1 MTKWQVAVLALVVL
15 AAGALG
21 VKAAVDAKRPRGTD
35 VEQIRRMLFEGESAA
50 ERGDAATIHR
60 FISPDYEDEL
70 GMRDTQLKYQVSRY
84 LRERRG
90 LEITIPSQS
99 VQIAVA
105 PDGRTATCSFQV
117 NATASSGAAN
127 SVPLNLSLARERVF
141 YYWIFPGEEWKVTR
155 ASGYPA
161 MDF

>member
-1 MTKWQVAVLALVVL
+1 MTKWRAVVLGVVIL

-35 VEQIRRMLFEGESAA
+35 VQQIQMMLFNGEQAA
-50 ERGDAATIHR
+50 ERGDAATLHR
-60 FISPDYEDEL
+60 FISPDYEDEI
-70 GMRDTQLKYQVSRY
+70 GMRDTQVKYQISRY

-99 VQIAVA
+99 VQIEVA
-105 PDGRTATCSFQV
+105 PDGRTATCSFLV
-117 NATASSGAAN
+117 NATSANGGANA
-127 SVPLNLSLARERVF
+127 VPINLSLARERVY

-155 ASGYPA
+155 AGGYPA